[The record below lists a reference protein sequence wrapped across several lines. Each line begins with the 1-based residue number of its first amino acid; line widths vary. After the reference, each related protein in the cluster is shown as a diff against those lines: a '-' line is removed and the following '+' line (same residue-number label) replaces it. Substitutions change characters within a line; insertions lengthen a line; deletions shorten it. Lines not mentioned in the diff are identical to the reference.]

1 MTLKIMISII
11 LVNKDSRRLI
21 IIKEAKDYLQK
32 YLEKNLV
39 LIEKE
44 ATHH

>member
-1 MTLKIMISII
+1 
-11 LVNKDSRRLI
+11 LI

-44 ATHH
+44 ATHHWDKEILPN